1 MGIENYSRTGSGA
14 QVPPESLGIE
24 SASAPPLRVVAGEPS
39 HELSHLILLLG
50 EVWRLLGVDV
60 AEHLGE
66 RRLGRGLGGVERGHH
81 VAPGGRAR
89 GLFAGVVPPAL
100 GGERLGAG
108 VRTTLYHTHTHEHTH
123 TQGRPHLLE
132 ALHGVARG
140 PPVADLVSGAV
151 AARVVRCG
159 VVARAVRH
167 ALDDHR
173 HGVLECVCVR
183 VCACVRTRTRVSR
196 CSARWRT
203 PKVARAGTHTRTHTY
218 GVFANAPS
226 ARPPLR
232 ARRPRAR
239 RARRCRRRA
248 APAGRTP
255 PRAQRCRRHGTAR
268 RRAC

>member
-1 MGIENYSRTGSGA
+1 MGIENYGRTGSGA

-66 RRLGRGLGGVERGHH
+66 RRLGRGLGGVEGGHH

-123 TQGRPHLLE
+123 TRRV
-132 ALHGVARG
+132 ALTCLKRSTGSR
-140 PPVADLVSGAV
+140 AV
-151 AARVVRCG
+151 LQWLISSAAR
-159 VVARAVRH
+159 
-167 ALDDHR
+167 
-173 HGVLECVCVR
+173 
-183 VCACVRTRTRVSR
+183 
-196 CSARWRT
+196 
-203 PKVARAGTHTRTHTY
+203 
-218 GVFANAPS
+218 
-226 ARPPLR
+226 
-232 ARRPRAR
+232 
-239 RARRCRRRA
+239 
-248 APAGRTP
+248 
-255 PRAQRCRRHGTAR
+255 
-268 RRAC
+268 